1 MICANHFFCFD
12 CGLKAY
18 IPLFVESMTYISVT
32 ITILMAQV
40 LMVYCNAC
48 GYETRR
54 DGSDPVYKGDCPYH
68 QRVIHSEEGDYLAWE
83 EFDQDGN

>member
-1 MICANHFFCFD
+1 MI
-12 CGLKAY
+12 
-18 IPLFVESMTYISVT
+18 YISVT
-32 ITILMAQV
+32 ITIPMAQV

-68 QRVIHSEEGDYLAWE
+68 QRVLADGTLAWD
-83 EFDQDGN
+83 EFDQDGC

>member
-1 MICANHFFCFD
+1 
-12 CGLKAY
+12 
-18 IPLFVESMTYISVT
+18 
-32 ITILMAQV
+32 MAQV

-48 GYETRR
+48 GYETKR
-54 DGSDPVYKGDCPYH
+54 DDSDPVYKGDCPYH